1 MFFLSLAPL
10 LLFPSIS
17 SADRQRLPRLPV
29 VKESL
34 AGVNNTNATPH
45 ARRLISNPNICC
57 FAFTS
62 TFSEG
67 IKTLY
72 IVVLY
77 TYHGSIECEYAR
89 LRLRVRSDNFVDLEK
104 KLWWG
109 NGNAGGM
116 VYIEIRLFHGISIV
130 DAF

>member
-77 TYHGSIECEYAR
+77 TYHGSIERATVP
-89 LRLRVRSDNFVDLEK
+89 LLQDLK
-104 KLWWG
+104 KIMV
-109 NGNAGGM
+109 GM
-116 VYIEIRLFHGISIV
+116 PEVWFPNN
-130 DAF
+130 

>member
-34 AGVNNTNATPH
+34 AGVYNTNATPH

-77 TYHGSIECEYAR
+77 TYHGSIECEYERAFA
-89 LRLRVRSDNFVDLEK
+89 SDQLFEVDLEK

>member
-77 TYHGSIECEYAR
+77 TYHGSIYECEYERAFKFA
-89 LRLRVRSDNFVDLEK
+89 SDQSNLLIWK
-104 KLWWG
+104 K
-109 NGNAGGM
+109 NYGGEM
-116 VYIEIRLFHGISIV
+116 AMPEVWFI
-130 DAF
+130 